1 MSWPILRFTS
11 LFNAPTA
18 SETVGARPWAP
29 RRPAFDP
36 KDHVDMIGHDH
47 IFVNT
52 KTAYEIRG
60 QDILL
65 HDFPCIRQ
73 LKMRAAEGV
82 GPYGEV

>member
-1 MSWPILRFTS
+1 
-11 LFNAPTA
+11 
-18 SETVGARPWAP
+18 
-29 RRPAFDP
+29 
-36 KDHVDMIGHDH
+36 MIGHDH

-52 KTAYEIRG
+52 KTAYTIRG

-73 LKMRAAEGV
+73 LKMRAAGGV